1 MSPGRLG
8 SFYAMRRVLLSAN
21 VSLRK
26 PSFGGRKAGF
36 VGWVAFLISGI
47 WFGSLVL
54 FFQVAEARIGMRAP
68 EIISPVWINSTP
80 QSRNSLHGKVVL
92 VEFWTFG
99 CFNCRNVEPQIKR
112 WHEKYAAQ
120 GLAVI
125 GIHSPEFSFEK
136 DVEAVRQYVKEHAIE
151 YAVAVDN
158 DFANWK
164 RFRNRYWP
172 TMYLVDKQGVIRHI
186 QIGEGGYAETERVIQ
201 ALLAEKP

>member
-1 MSPGRLG
+1 MNSDLFG
-8 SFYAMRRVLLSAN
+8 SLYAMRRMLLSDNA
-21 VSLRK
+21 SLRK
-26 PSFGGRKAGF
+26 GSLSFGKAGL
-36 VGWVAFLISGI
+36 VSRIRLLLAGI
-47 WFGSLVL
+47 WLGLL
-54 FFQVAEARIGMRAP
+54 FLLFQVAEARVGMTAP
-68 EIISPVWINSTP
+68 EITSPVWINTTP
-80 QSRNSLHGKVVL
+80 QSRNSLLGKVVL

-125 GIHSPEFSFEK
+125 GIHSPEFAFEK
-136 DVEAVRQYVKEHAIE
+136 DIEAVRQYVKEHAIE

-172 TMYLVDKQGVIRHI
+172 TMYLVDKQWVIRHI

-201 ALLAEKP
+201 ALLAEMP